1 MEWQQKSFAQKY
13 NKNERLVSTAN
24 LGFYSDFRFPEYFI
38 RSFLSFMQLYL
49 QSSKYS
55 MRNYVFLCHKK
66 HAGFVLVTAVT
77 FVIAFSRYNVRG
89 RGDAA
94 CCIEQNTPVM
104 EKLSPESLIDDIQRS
119 FMGPLG
125 AREKRFLGFLHCIH
139 YNFSSARC
147 RFIKS

>member
-1 MEWQQKSFAQKY
+1 MK
-13 NKNERLVSTAN
+13 
-24 LGFYSDFRFPEYFI
+24 
-38 RSFLSFMQLYL
+38 
-49 QSSKYS
+49 
-55 MRNYVFLCHKK
+55 NYVFLCHKK

-89 RGDAA
+89 RGDAD

-147 RFIKS
+147 IIDKSRHFLSAKVSWKALERIETFHSIYQEH